1 MDMTSPALP
10 VRLISTRARQVL
22 LSLADLQASTWWM
35 EQGPACTHMR
45 CTTSRLTCSR
55 PLCGLVLD
63 SLLAQQLSLHI
74 PVLCA
79 WHIAQSRQHPLT
91 ASQCMAGCRPIWR
104 RKETHTPWR
113 QGSQI
118 FTAVRGSHSLDRI
131 LMNMS
136 PGLSRLK
143 PLDQSQSAPAGRM
156 QILDA

>member
-63 SLLAQQLSLHI
+63 SLLAQQLS
-74 PVLCA
+74 C
-79 WHIAQSRQHPLT
+79 T
-91 ASQCMAGCRPIWR
+91 SQCFVLG
-104 RKETHTPWR
+104 TSHN
-113 QGSQI
+113 
-118 FTAVRGSHSLDRI
+118 RGSIHSLQASAWQGAGQSGAERKLTPPGDRDHK
-131 LMNMS
+131 S
-136 PGLSRLK
+136 
-143 PLDQSQSAPAGRM
+143 SQQCVALTRW
-156 QILDA
+156 IEF